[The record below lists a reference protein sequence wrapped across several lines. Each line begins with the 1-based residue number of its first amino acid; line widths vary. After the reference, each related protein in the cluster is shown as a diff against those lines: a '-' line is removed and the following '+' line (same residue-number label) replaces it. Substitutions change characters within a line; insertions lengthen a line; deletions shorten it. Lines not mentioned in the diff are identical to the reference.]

1 MKKIVSKTQLK
12 KSQQRKQLIAGLLLV
27 GLMIFSTIAY
37 SFMSRDNEETSSS
50 AFHYKGL
57 GFVEQNGYYFANN
70 GQFQIT
76 LLNDPRLNNASFE
89 MNLNTSLSKIYNLPL
104 YLDSEDYLSSS
115 LIVQNLGPEVN
126 RLAQRVQFACIDEND
141 CEEEYPIKDCSENLF
156 ILRYSNDSKIETIDG
171 CTFIFGSESEITKVV
186 DKMILT
192 LFGNY

>member
-12 KSQQRKQLIAGLLLV
+12 KSQQRKQLFAGLLLV

-37 SFMSRDNEETSSS
+37 SFMSRDNEETSSN
-50 AFHYKGL
+50 AFYYQGL

-76 LLNDPRLNNASFE
+76 LLNDPRLNNVPLE
-89 MNLNTSLSKIYNLPL
+89 INLNTSLAKIYDFPL

-126 RLAQRVQFACIDEND
+126 GIAQRVQFACMDEDD
-141 CEEEYPIKDCSENLF
+141 CKEEYPIKSCSENLF
-156 ILRYSNDSKIETIDG
+156 IIRYSNDSKIETFEG